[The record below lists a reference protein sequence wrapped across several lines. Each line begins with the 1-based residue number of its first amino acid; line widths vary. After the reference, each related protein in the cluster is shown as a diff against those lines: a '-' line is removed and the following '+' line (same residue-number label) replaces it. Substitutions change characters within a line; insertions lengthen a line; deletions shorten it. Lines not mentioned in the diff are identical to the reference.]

1 MKTAHIP
8 RWSIPILYL
17 CAMVVAEAFI
27 AIGEPE
33 LGVGIHIL
41 LIVLLLFH
49 ASLIRVEEPTL
60 GALLVAMSLPPL
72 DRVLNLGVPRFD
84 LPVLAWLGL
93 VSVPLVVAIGAV
105 AYVEGF
111 RFKDLALGFP
121 TWRDF
126 PLQLGI
132 AATGIPL
139 GLVEYAI
146 LRPDDW
152 MPGPFV
158 LPAFLGGV
166 FVLFLAT
173 GVSEEI
179 IFRRIL
185 LSRATDQFGNV
196 AGLLFM
202 SVAFAMMHL
211 FYNSPLDLAFVFAV
225 GLFYGLLV
233 LRTKSLWG
241 VILSHTFD
249 NVVLYLVAPFIFLPG
264 LHL

>member
-1 MKTAHIP
+1 M
-8 RWSIPILYL
+8 IL
-17 CAMVVAEAFI
+17 AEALI
-27 AIGEPE
+27 AIGDPE

-41 LIVLLLFH
+41 LIVLLVFH
-49 ASLIRVEEPTL
+49 ASLIRVHEPAL

-84 LPVLAWLGL
+84 LPLLAWLGL
-93 VSVPLVVAIGAV
+93 VSVPLLIAIGAV

-111 RFKDLALGFP
+111 RFQDLGFGFP
-121 TWRDF
+121 AWRDF
-126 PLQLGI
+126 PVQLGI

-139 GLVEYAI
+139 GLVEYGI
-146 LRPDDW
+146 LRPEDW
-152 MPGPFV
+152 LSGALS

-179 IFRRIL
+179 IFRKML
-185 LSRATDQFGNV
+185 LARATDQFGNV

-249 NVVLYLVAPFIFLPG
+249 NVVLYLVAPFILVPG